1 MRRIRTRIALLLGL
15 TGAFALSVATSAGA
29 LTLGS
34 LAPPDS
40 GGCSSCDAFQLR
52 SGAGAPKYRV
62 PAGPTGAWTLTSWSS
77 QGGGTMNG
85 RARLR
90 VYRPTGS
97 GGQFELVKQTL
108 ARTIAAD
115 AHPVIQANLKVQKGD
130 LLGLGTGEAPGV
142 PAGYPTAF
150 PNSLV
155 RGLLCD
161 PTGPGQIAGP
171 GSNCPLVSIA
181 DNLVNVEVELTPR

>member
-1 MRRIRTRIALLLGL
+1 MRRTRMRTALVLGL
-15 TGAFALSVATSAGA
+15 TSTLALLVAASANA

-62 PAGPTGAWTLTSWSS
+62 PAGPTGAWTITSWSS
-77 QGGGTMNG
+77 QGGGTVNG

-90 VYRPTGS
+90 VYSPTGS
-97 GGQFELVKQTL
+97 GGQFELVKQTV

-115 AHPVIQANLKVQKGD
+115 AHPVIPANLRVQKGD
-130 LLGLGTGEAPGV
+130 LLGLGTGEAGGV
-142 PAGYPTAF
+142 
-150 PNSLV
+150 S
-155 RGLLCD
+155 
-161 PTGPGQIAGP
+161 TG
-171 GSNCPLVSIA
+171 S
-181 DNLVNVEVELTPR
+181 